1 MTNDLSA
8 ASARRRVLWG
18 GTLAGAGLGG
28 FFDGVVLHQILGWHH
43 MVSSL
48 YPPTTLAALRLN
60 TLGDG
65 LFHAGTYAAT
75 LTGLLLL
82 WSVARRRHDAWP
94 AGLLAGL
101 LLFGFGLFN
110 VLEGLV
116 DHHLL
121 GLHHVRPGPHERLYD
136 LGFLAWGALML
147 GGGAWLVRA
156 NLGRVSETAGTI
168 DRSQGVEA
176 REEA

>member
-1 MTNDLSA
+1 MTNNLSA
-8 ASARRRVLWG
+8 ATARRRVLWG
-18 GTLAGAGLGG
+18 GTLAGVGLGG

-48 YPPTTLAALRLN
+48 YPPTTLAALELN

-65 LFHAGTYAAT
+65 LFHAGTYLAT

-121 GLHHVRPGPHERLYD
+121 GLHHVRPGPYERLYD
-136 LGFLAWGALML
+136 LGFLIWGALML

-156 NLGRVSETAGTI
+156 NLGRVVGAA
-168 DRSQGVEA
+168 DRSQDVNA

>member
-18 GTLAGAGLGG
+18 GLLAGVGLGG
-28 FFDGVVLHQILGWHH
+28 FFDGIVLHQILGWHH
-43 MVSSL
+43 MLSSV

-65 LFHAGTYAAT
+65 LFHAGTYLAT
-75 LTGLLLL
+75 LAGLGLLG
-82 WSVARRRHDAWP
+82 SVARRRHDPWP

-101 LLFGFGLFN
+101 LLFGFGFFN
-110 VLEGLV
+110 VVEGLI

-136 LGFLAWGALML
+136 IGFLIWGALML
-147 GGGAWLVRA
+147 VGGAALVRA
-156 NLGRVSETAGTI
+156 NLARVAEAG
-168 DRSQGVEA
+168 DRY
-176 REEA
+176 

>member
-1 MTNDLSA
+1 MTNNLSA

-18 GTLAGAGLGG
+18 GTLAGIGLGG
-28 FFDGVVLHQILGWHH
+28 FFDGIVLHQILGWHH

-65 LFHAGTYAAT
+65 LFHVGTYLAT

-82 WSVARRRHDAWP
+82 WSVARRRLDAWP

-110 VLEGLV
+110 VLEGLIN
-116 DHHLL
+116 HYLL
-121 GLHHVRPGPHERLYD
+121 GLHHVRPGPFEHLYD
-136 LGFLAWGALML
+136 LGFL
-147 GGGAWLVRA
+147 V
-156 NLGRVSETAGTI
+156 
-168 DRSQGVEA
+168 
-176 REEA
+176 